1 MEAQLFAGEF
11 LYLFF
16 DVGVRKKT
24 LSCREPDN
32 RGGRAGFGDF
42 WCYVINGSIMGT
54 LIYRTMGSLF
64 IPSPPLGES
73 VRVGG
78 I

>member
-1 MEAQLFAGEF
+1 MVAQLFAGEF

-16 DVGVRKKT
+16 GVGVRKKT

-42 WCYVINGSIMGT
+42 WCYVINGSI
-54 LIYRTMGSLF
+54 RVPLF
-64 IPSPPLGES
+64 IALWGPYLSPLPRWGSGLG
-73 VRVGG
+73 
-78 I
+78 